1 MIIKKRLYLPLCK
14 YLRPRALFCAFM
26 LITSL
31 KRTALMID
39 TLFFNIPFS
48 VPVHPLKKTYCN
60 DLFPKYIKMYSH

>member
-31 KRTALMID
+31 KITALVID
-39 TLFFNIPFS
+39 TLFS
-48 VPVHPLKKTYCN
+48 
-60 DLFPKYIKMYSH
+60 